1 MPKSEHIMSDNQRDL
16 GLSVIIIVKN
26 EEANLRRCLESI
38 RWVDEIIVLDSGSTD
53 QSLAIAKEFT
63 DKVFSTDWQGYGV
76 QKQRALDKVTKTWVL
91 NLDADESV
99 SEDLHQAI
107 LKAIQD
113 PKASAFRIPIL
124 LNFYGK
130 SVYYSWSPKH
140 HVRLFKAEGARY
152 SDNIIHEAVIL
163 PNKAK
168 IKQLK
173 LGILHHSFQDIS
185 HALYKMN
192 VYSSYSATLRKHR
205 KRKASLLKSLLGAW
219 WMFFRCYLIQGGFL
233 EGADGFILAVISA
246 QGSFYRGIKMIYH
259 DKVEFEC
266 PKS

>member
-113 PKASAFRIPIL
+113 PKASAVRIPIL

-130 SVYYSWSPKH
+130 S
-140 HVRLFKAEGARY
+140 
-152 SDNIIHEAVIL
+152 
-163 PNKAK
+163 
-168 IKQLK
+168 
-173 LGILHHSFQDIS
+173 
-185 HALYKMN
+185 LY
-192 VYSSYSATLRKHR
+192 
-205 KRKASLLKSLLGAW
+205 
-219 WMFFRCYLIQGGFL
+219 
-233 EGADGFILAVISA
+233 
-246 QGSFYRGIKMIYH
+246 
-259 DKVEFEC
+259 
-266 PKS
+266 